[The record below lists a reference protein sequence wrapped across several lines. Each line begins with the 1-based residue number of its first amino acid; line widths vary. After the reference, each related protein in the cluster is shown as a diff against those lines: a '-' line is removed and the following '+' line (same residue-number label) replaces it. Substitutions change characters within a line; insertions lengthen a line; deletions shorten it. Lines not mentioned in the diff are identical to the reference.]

1 MDKYFPTQQLK
12 VFTDKD
18 FSDKDIKGT
27 YFILFYSKN
36 SESSLLLPI
45 WNKLAKNVHNTLGM
59 CNLDTELE
67 IAKKLE
73 MKNPFILFFQDGK
86 INGIFNGHKTYS
98 CLKHFILSKEGMKEF
113 L

>member
-1 MDKYFPTQQLK
+1 MDKYFPTQELK

-18 FSDKDIKGT
+18 FS
-27 YFILFYSKN
+27 
-36 SESSLLLPI
+36 
-45 WNKLAKNVHNTLGM
+45 NKVHNTLGM

-67 IAKKLE
+67 ISKKLE
-73 MKNPFILFFQDGK
+73 IKNPFILFFQDGK

-98 CLKHFILSKEGMKEF
+98 CLQHFILSKEGMKEF